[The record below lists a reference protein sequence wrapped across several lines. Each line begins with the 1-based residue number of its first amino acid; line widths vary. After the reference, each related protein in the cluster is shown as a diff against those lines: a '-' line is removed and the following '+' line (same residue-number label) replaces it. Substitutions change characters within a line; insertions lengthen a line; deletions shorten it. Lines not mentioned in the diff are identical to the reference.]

1 MNKSLF
7 LLHPAHA
14 EFLNGSKRKLVGSSM
29 GSLILL
35 SIVGLICAGLGL
47 GLTVYAINEQTLQDA
62 LAQNGIVKLAVVT
75 DGHITR
81 GRSTSYY
88 LTYSYDVE
96 VDGEFET
103 FSREESVSS
112 TLYNKSDIGG
122 RISIRYLPDDPG
134 NARAIDEPF
143 RGIVYVGLGIVF
155 VGLGLY
161 VMFSHIRQYRRDR
174 RLESDGQIVSGNIIN
189 SSTKGWGNK
198 RQLHIQ
204 YEFHSPYGVQLTGK
218 QSAARRDVE
227 PTDVPPGT
235 KVAIVY
241 YDDHI
246 FRML

>member
-1 MNKSLF
+1 LNNSPF

-14 EFLNGSKRKLVGSSM
+14 EFLNGTKRKLLGSSM

-35 SIVGLICAGLGL
+35 SFVGLICAGLGV
-47 GLTVYAINEQTLQDA
+47 GLTAYAINEQAVQDT

-75 DGHITR
+75 DGRVTR

-88 LTYSYDVE
+88 LTYTYDVE
-96 VDGEFET
+96 VNGEFET
-103 FSREESVSS
+103 FSREETVSS
-112 TLYNKSDIGG
+112 TLYNKSDIGD

-134 NARAIDEPF
+134 TARAVDEPF
-143 RGIVYVGLGIVF
+143 SGIVYVGLGAVF
-155 VGLGLY
+155 VLLGAF
-161 VMFSHIRQYRRDR
+161 VMLSHMRQYRRDR
-174 RLESDGQIVSGNIIN
+174 RLESDGQIVTGNIIN
-189 SSTKGWGNK
+189 SSTRGRGNK

-235 KVAIVY
+235 KVAVVY
-241 YDDHI
+241 YDDQI